1 MEKTNKIV
9 NQTREEKSTRENQ
22 WRPANLLEAP
32 QPREGYVQ
40 RWIATSILGQDTPTN
55 VAKRMREGWKPR
67 DPKSVK
73 EPNFATLEHGKFAG
87 YIGMEGMVLCEMPVE
102 MKKQR
107 DDFYRK
113 KTLNLQRSVDH
124 DLNKVEQ
131 PGNPIQK
138 TYKTEVTRGG
148 IKE

>member
-67 DPKSVK
+67 DPKSVN
-73 EPNFATLEHGKFAG
+73 EPNFATLDHGKFAG

-113 KTLNLQRSVDH
+113 RTENLQRSVDY
-124 DLNKVEQ
+124 DLNKVEK

>member
-1 MEKTNKIV
+1 MDKTNKI
-9 NQTREEKSTRENQ
+9 NNETREEKSTRENQ
-22 WRPANLLEAP
+22 WRPTDLLEAP

-40 RWIATSILGQDTPTN
+40 RWIATSILGQETPTN
-55 VAKRMREGWKPR
+55 VARRMREGWKPR
-67 DPKSVK
+67 DPKSVND
-73 EPNFATLEHGKFAG
+73 PNYSTLDHGKFAG
-87 YIGMEGMVLCEMPVE
+87 YIGVEGMVLCEMPIE

-107 DDFYRK
+107 DDYYHGRTK
-113 KTLNLQRSVDH
+113 NLERSVAQ
-124 DLNKVEQ
+124 DLHKVEQ